1 MVAPAVGQ
9 ATDAEQKVFS
19 RIADFAGRVTDAA
32 LFALSA
38 RVGRKFDDFHHAQL
52 RFVTV
57 S

>member
-1 MVAPAVGQ
+1 VAPAVGQ